1 MRDFLIISLFFL
13 SVAALLGLQLYK
25 GSLRKKCVW
34 DAPHTN
40 LTDIEFKEYINNEG
54 MFNSFE
60 ANIFFR

>member
-13 SVAALLGLQLYK
+13 SVSALLGLQLYK

-34 DAPHTN
+34 DAPYTN

-60 ANIFFR
+60 ANIFFP